1 MLDFVS
7 ITTGKW
13 KECCYIVFDSHL
25 HSIIIDPGDDFELVN
40 SVITKNN
47 LNVLAILCTHA
58 HFDHIAS
65 VSKLKDA
72 YQIPF
77 YLHRGDFQ
85 LLKQANFYRHI
96 FQGGQNI
103 SIPTVDV
110 DLANK
115 KFIKYGDIH
124 IQVIDTPGHTEGGV
138 SFLIQ
143 KMLFVGDNMHNYKI
157 GTTRLPGGDKEKL
170 IRSIKKIL
178 SLHNPELQIFAGHGE
193 PMLLSKAKKLI
204 PIGYY

>member
-96 FQGGQNI
+96 FQGGQN
-103 SIPTVDV
+103 
-110 DLANK
+110 
-115 KFIKYGDIH
+115 
-124 IQVIDTPGHTEGGV
+124 
-138 SFLIQ
+138 
-143 KMLFVGDNMHNYKI
+143 MHNYKI